1 MFIFHQETLDLLY
14 AASDNL
20 AGLAHGTKAT
30 LRSYHNVDQLPSGF
44 AWSDYTSALS
54 TRTLGRT
61 VLWTESLGSSWE
73 FCEDL
78 FAKLPTDSGLVVVS
92 NRQTRA
98 KGRGGNRW
106 ITPPGQ
112 AAFTFHLT
120 LTKPEAV
127 EADVQTSF
135 MQYVTCMQHLVALS
149 VVLAFKQLV
158 CERLGVLCNLQSG
171 LDTDEEFLLNFTH
184 TGPQVRLKWPND
196 VHVVEDPAYFSRSES
211 SDIHISPVAGKL
223 GGILT
228 RCTMTDPNC
237 VHFLIAL
244 GINVSNA
251 LPTICLQEVLNRA
264 CPNST
269 PVSVAKVIATVLS
282 RLERLIDRMLY
293 APKPSGLTWALSLY
307 TQCWM
312 HSNQS
317 VQVHSLDK
325 TPINC
330 VVIGVDDFGYLRV
343 RDSTNGAE
351 FSLHPDG
358 NSMDMMRGLIVPKT
372 HS

>member
-1 MFIFHQETLDLLY
+1 F
-14 AASDNL
+14 
-20 AGLAHGTKAT
+20 
-30 LRSYHNVDQLPSGF
+30 
-44 AWSDYTSALS
+44 
-54 TRTLGRT
+54 
-61 VLWTESLGSSWE
+61 
-73 FCEDL
+73 
-78 FAKLPTDSGLVVVS
+78 FAKLPAHSGLVVVS

-127 EADVQTSF
+127 ETDVQTSF

-171 LDTDEEFLLNFTH
+171 LDTDEEFLL
-184 TGPQVRLKWPND
+184 L
-196 VHVVEDPAYFSRSES
+196 
-211 SDIHISPVAGKL
+211 IS
-223 GGILT
+223 T
-228 RCTMTDPNC
+228 
-237 VHFLIAL
+237 L
-244 GINVSNA
+244 GINVSNP

-264 CPNST
+264 CPNSN

-293 APKPSGLTWALSLY
+293 APKPCGLTWALSLY

>member
-1 MFIFHQETLDLLY
+1 V
-14 AASDNL
+14 
-20 AGLAHGTKAT
+20 
-30 LRSYHNVDQLPSGF
+30 RS
-44 AWSDYTSALS
+44 
-54 TRTLGRT
+54 
-61 VLWTESLGSSWE
+61 SS
-73 FCEDL
+73 F
-78 FAKLPTDSGLVVVS
+78 FAKLPAHSGLVVVS

-127 EADVQTSF
+127 ETDVQTSF

-196 VHVVEDPAYFSRSES
+196 VHVVDDPTYCTRSES
-211 SDIHISPVAGKL
+211 SDIRVSPVAGKL

-244 GINVSNA
+244 GINVSNP

-264 CPNST
+264 CPNSN